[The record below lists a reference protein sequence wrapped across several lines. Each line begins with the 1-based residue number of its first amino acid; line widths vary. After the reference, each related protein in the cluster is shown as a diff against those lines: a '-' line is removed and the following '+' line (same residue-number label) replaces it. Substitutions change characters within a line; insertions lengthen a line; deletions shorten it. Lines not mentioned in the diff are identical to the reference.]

1 MVSLHILVNV
11 MQDILCGTQIPPVQ
25 VTRTRTQKQT
35 KLAGE
40 ISSDVS
46 KISLRAYYT
55 YKVQIF
61 PLNQA

>member
-1 MVSLHILVNV
+1 
-11 MQDILCGTQIPPVQ
+11 MQDILCGTQIPTVQ

-35 KLAGE
+35 KLVGE
-40 ISSDVS
+40 ISSDVNE
-46 KISLRAYYT
+46 ISLRAYYA